1 MRKKED
7 EYYMQLAF
15 KQAQKAFGH
24 DEVPVGA
31 IVVTEDGIILGR
43 GYNQVAK
50 RGQQIAHAEVIAIS
64 KASKKIGDWRLDNC
78 WLYVTLEPCKMCMGL
93 VNLSRLKG
101 IVFGAPSK
109 LFGYRLDKEG
119 QVSLYNKDVKI
130 KEGIFAEES
139 AALLKKFFKQKR
151 LKKE

>member
-1 MRKKED
+1 MRKKD
-7 EYYMQLAF
+7 DAYFMQLAL
-15 KQAQKAFGH
+15 KQAQKAFEH

-31 IVVTEDGIILGR
+31 IVVASDGTVLGR

-50 RGQQIAHAEVIAIS
+50 RHQQIAHAEVIAIS

-93 VNLSRLKG
+93 VRLSRLKG
-101 IVFGAPSK
+101 VVFGASSK

-119 QVSLYNKDVKI
+119 QVSIYNKDVKVE
-130 KEGIFAEES
+130 EGVFAEES

-151 LKKE
+151 QKRK